1 MEARVR
7 VSEGNLDVLAGEMK
21 AWEQAGATHIS
32 LNTMRSQLRGLD
44 EHLQAIRVFAEAFLD

>member
-1 MEARVR
+1 
-7 VSEGNLDVLAGEMK
+7 LDVLAGEIK

-32 LNTMRSQLRGLD
+32 LNTMRNQLSGLD